1 MMETIVV
8 LAGVAIEVRCEDS
21 TVADL
26 VGTRFRS
33 LESDPTRTPD
43 LVLEIRGPG
52 CDPGWPP
59 APAGK
64 GRPIYDAP
72 GAEVDY
78 YDDSDEL
85 FVDFEDRARLLCT
98 LGEPRIDIAITGSGL
113 GDRVLATHPLLT
125 VALVET
131 MKRFGR
137 FPLHAAA
144 LALDGKGVLVPGASG
159 SGKSTTSV
167 TLLRAGFDFLSDDT
181 VFLTRPADDLWVEGF
196 PDEVDVTDNTVARIP
211 ELGHLAGAPLLPG
224 RDKHSFRIEDVFGVA
239 PLPGCRP
246 EFLIAPQ
253 VVRSSTSELEPLAPS
268 EAFMALVPN
277 VLMTDPSAS
286 QAHLD
291 MLADLVESVPCLR
304 FRVGSDLDDA
314 AACVAAL
321 VS

>member
-1 MMETIVV
+1 MAAELI
-8 LAGVAIEVRCEDS
+8 GS
-21 TVADL
+21 
-26 VGTRFRS
+26 RFRS

-43 LVLEIRGPG
+43 MVVEIRGPG
-52 CDPGWPP
+52 CDPGWPLQP
-59 APAGK
+59 EGK
-64 GRPIYDAP
+64 GRPVYDAP
-72 GAEVDY
+72 GAEIEY
-78 YDDSDEL
+78 FDDSDQL
-85 FVDFEDRARLLCT
+85 FVDFEGSARMLCV
-98 LGEPRIDIAITGSGL
+98 LGEGLVEIAITGDGL
-113 GDRVLATHPLLT
+113 GDRVLATHPLVT

-144 LALDGKGVLVPGASG
+144 LALNGKGLLVPGASG

-196 PDEVDVTDNTVARIP
+196 PDEVDVTEHTVARIP
-211 ELGHLAGAPLLPG
+211 ELYHLADAPLLPG
-224 RDKHSFRIEDVFGVA
+224 RDKHGFRIEDVFGVA

-253 VVRSSTSELEPLAPS
+253 VVPGPASELEPLAPS
-268 EAFMALVPN
+268 EAFMGLIPN

-291 MLADLVESVPCLR
+291 MLAELVESVPCLR
-304 FRVGSDLDDA
+304 FRVGSDLDGV
-314 AACVAAL
+314 AACVADL